1 MDVETGL
8 ADVGDGRLYY
18 EVAGS
23 GSPLVLIHGFT
34 LDRRMWDDQF
44 EHFADRYRVVR
55 YDQRGFGRS
64 DVPTEAP
71 YSNHGDLRR
80 LLDHLGI
87 DAAHVCGLSSG
98 GGVAIDLALEH
109 PGSVHSLVGISSA
122 LGGSD
127 RGIGSMIDAVV
138 AMNAAAGRGDIDE
151 AKRIWLT
158 SSLFAPARRD
168 PAVAARLIE
177 IVGDWSGW
185 HLTNQADHV
194 DPEPAA
200 AQRLDRLGI
209 PMLLLTGELDN
220 EAIQLVSRDI
230 EQGAPNARVVVVPDV
245 GHMVNMEAPDVVND
259 HIGAFL
265 AGVG

>member
-1 MDVETGL
+1 MDVEAGL

-87 DAAHVCGLSSG
+87 DGAHVCGLSSG

-109 PGSVHSLVGISSA
+109 PGYVRSLIGISSA

-138 AMNAAAGRGDIDE
+138 AMNAAAVRGDLDE

-158 SSLFAPARRD
+158 SSLFASRAPGSSCRRPADRDRR
-168 PAVAARLIE
+168 
-177 IVGDWSGW
+177 
-185 HLTNQADHV
+185 
-194 DPEPAA
+194 
-200 AQRLDRLGI
+200 
-209 PMLLLTGELDN
+209 
-220 EAIQLVSRDI
+220 
-230 EQGAPNARVVVVPDV
+230 
-245 GHMVNMEAPDVVND
+245 
-259 HIGAFL
+259 
-265 AGVG
+265 